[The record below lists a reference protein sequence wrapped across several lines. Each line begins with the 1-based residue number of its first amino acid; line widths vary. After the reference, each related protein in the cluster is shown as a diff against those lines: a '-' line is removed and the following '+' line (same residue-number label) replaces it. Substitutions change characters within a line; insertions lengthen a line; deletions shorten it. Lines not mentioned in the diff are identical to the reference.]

1 MSKISIEHVIKQIPS
16 LFEINLNSDKGGK
29 YLFEKLFQF
38 LDFDEGFIYFLNPDS
53 LQLKYTFKEHKNYKV
68 NSVFLMEPELKN
80 QMFLKEGQILYPD
93 SEFVKTVGLAE
104 LKKKSYILAKI
115 TVKSTVFGVILL
127 YNSLASLTL

>member
-1 MSKISIEHVIKQIPS
+1 MLILISYNNNMKNVI
-16 LFEINLNSDKGGK
+16 
-29 YLFEKLFQF
+29 
-38 LDFDEGFIYFLNPDS
+38 
-53 LQLKYTFKEHKNYKV
+53 TAFKEHKNYKV

-127 YNSLASLTL
+127 AKKEPKPKE